1 MKFIRKFPVADAD
14 SLESPQKFEGF
25 FLDYY
30 PRVKGFING
39 LLQDA
44 EEAEDLSQD
53 IFMSLWQN
61 RGNLKQIDSLDAYLF
76 RIARNA
82 VFRYI
87 ERSLLFKNYQSR
99 QLSDDN
105 SDLYEI
111 ESELNAKELELIIAI
126 AVERMPSQRRKIYQM
141 SREQGLS
148 NENIAREL
156 NISKRTVE
164 NHLTQALADIRKILF
179 WVIMASYKL
188 NKLYKKKCSL
198 NCVCLAGYVS
208 YIYNP

>member
-1 MKFIRKFPVADAD
+1 M
-14 SLESPQKFEGF
+14 
-25 FLDYY
+25 
-30 PRVKGFING
+30 
-39 LLQDA
+39 
-44 EEAEDLSQD
+44 
-53 IFMSLWQN
+53 
-61 RGNLKQIDSLDAYLF
+61 DAYLF

-87 ERSLLFKNYQSR
+87 ERSLLFKNYQFR

-179 WVIMASYKL
+179 WVIMATF
-188 NKLYKKKCSL
+188 
-198 NCVCLAGYVS
+198 V
-208 YIYNP
+208 

>member
-1 MKFIRKFPVADAD
+1 MKFIRKFPVTDAD

-61 RGNLKQIDSLDAYLF
+61 RGNLKQIDNLDAYLF

-179 WVIMASYKL
+179 WVIMAL
-188 NKLYKKKCSL
+188 SL
-198 NCVCLAGYVS
+198 IHIS
-208 YIYNP
+208 EPTRP

>member
-1 MKFIRKFPVADAD
+1 MTILNYLYNEIHQEVSGGYADN
-14 SLESPQKFEGF
+14 LESPQKFEGF

-61 RGNLKQIDSLDAYLF
+61 RGNLKQIDNLDAYLF

-105 SDLYEI
+105 SI
-111 ESELNAKELELIIAI
+111 CMK
-126 AVERMPSQRRKIYQM
+126 
-141 SREQGLS
+141 
-148 NENIAREL
+148 
-156 NISKRTVE
+156 
-164 NHLTQALADIRKILF
+164 
-179 WVIMASYKL
+179 
-188 NKLYKKKCSL
+188 
-198 NCVCLAGYVS
+198 
-208 YIYNP
+208 

>member
-61 RGNLKQIDSLDAYLF
+61 RGNLKQIDNLDAYLF

-111 ESELNAKELELIIAI
+111 ELELIIAI

-141 SREQGLS
+141 SREQGIS

-179 WVIMASYKL
+179 WVIMATF
-188 NKLYKKKCSL
+188 
-198 NCVCLAGYVS
+198 V
-208 YIYNP
+208 

>member
-1 MKFIRKFPVADAD
+1 M
-14 SLESPQKFEGF
+14 
-25 FLDYY
+25 
-30 PRVKGFING
+30 
-39 LLQDA
+39 
-44 EEAEDLSQD
+44 
-53 IFMSLWQN
+53 
-61 RGNLKQIDSLDAYLF
+61 DAYLF
-76 RIARNA
+76 RIVRNA

-179 WVIMASYKL
+179 WVIMATF
-188 NKLYKKKCSL
+188 
-198 NCVCLAGYVS
+198 V
-208 YIYNP
+208 

>member
-1 MKFIRKFPVADAD
+1 MKFIRKFPVTDAD

-61 RGNLKQIDSLDAYLF
+61 RGNLKQIDNLDAYLF

-82 VFRYI
+82 VY
-87 ERSLLFKNYQSR
+87 RSALCYLK
-99 QLSDDN
+99 
-105 SDLYEI
+105 
-111 ESELNAKELELIIAI
+111 IINPGSY
-126 AVERMPSQRRKIYQM
+126 RMITPICMK
-141 SREQGLS
+141 
-148 NENIAREL
+148 
-156 NISKRTVE
+156 
-164 NHLTQALADIRKILF
+164 
-179 WVIMASYKL
+179 
-188 NKLYKKKCSL
+188 
-198 NCVCLAGYVS
+198 
-208 YIYNP
+208 

>member
-61 RGNLKQIDSLDAYLF
+61 QGNLKQIDNLDAYLF

-82 VFRYI
+82 VSGTSSALCY
-87 ERSLLFKNYQSR
+87 LK
-99 QLSDDN
+99 
-105 SDLYEI
+105 
-111 ESELNAKELELIIAI
+111 IINPGSY
-126 AVERMPSQRRKIYQM
+126 RMITPICMK
-141 SREQGLS
+141 
-148 NENIAREL
+148 
-156 NISKRTVE
+156 
-164 NHLTQALADIRKILF
+164 
-179 WVIMASYKL
+179 
-188 NKLYKKKCSL
+188 
-198 NCVCLAGYVS
+198 
-208 YIYNP
+208 

>member
-1 MKFIRKFPVADAD
+1 M
-14 SLESPQKFEGF
+14 
-25 FLDYY
+25 
-30 PRVKGFING
+30 
-39 LLQDA
+39 
-44 EEAEDLSQD
+44 
-53 IFMSLWQN
+53 
-61 RGNLKQIDSLDAYLF
+61 DAYLF

-179 WVIMASYKL
+179 WVIM
-188 NKLYKKKCSL
+188 
-198 NCVCLAGYVS
+198 VTFV
-208 YIYNP
+208 

>member
-1 MKFIRKFPVADAD
+1 MKFIRKFPVTDAD

-44 EEAEDLSQD
+44 SKD

-61 RGNLKQIDSLDAYLF
+61 RGNLKQIDNLDAYLF

-164 NHLTQALADIRKILF
+164 NHLSQALADIRKILF
-179 WVIMASYKL
+179 WVIIATF
-188 NKLYKKKCSL
+188 
-198 NCVCLAGYVS
+198 V
-208 YIYNP
+208 

>member
-61 RGNLKQIDSLDAYLF
+61 RWKSSLYL
-76 RIARNA
+76 
-82 VFRYI
+82 
-87 ERSLLFKNYQSR
+87 SR
-99 QLSDDN
+99 HKIRLRE
-105 SDLYEI
+105 YE
-111 ESELNAKELELIIAI
+111 E
-126 AVERMPSQRRKIYQM
+126 
-141 SREQGLS
+141 
-148 NENIAREL
+148 
-156 NISKRTVE
+156 
-164 NHLTQALADIRKILF
+164 
-179 WVIMASYKL
+179 
-188 NKLYKKKCSL
+188 
-198 NCVCLAGYVS
+198 
-208 YIYNP
+208 

>member
-61 RGNLKQIDSLDAYLF
+61 RGNLKQIDNLDAYLF

-111 ESELNAKELELIIAI
+111 ESELIIAI

-179 WVIMASYKL
+179 WVIMATF
-188 NKLYKKKCSL
+188 
-198 NCVCLAGYVS
+198 V
-208 YIYNP
+208 

>member
-14 SLESPQKFEGF
+14 SLESPQKFEDF

-61 RGNLKQIDSLDAYLF
+61 RGNLKQIDNLDAYLF

-179 WVIMASYKL
+179 GSSWLLSYKL
-188 NKLYKKKCSL
+188 NKLYKKSVL
-198 NCVCLAGYVS
+198 
-208 YIYNP
+208 

>member
-61 RGNLKQIDSLDAYLF
+61 RGNLKQIDNLDAYLF

-82 VFRYI
+82 VYRYI

-179 WVIMASYKL
+179 WVIWLLSYKL
-188 NKLYKKKCSL
+188 NKLYKKSVL
-198 NCVCLAGYVS
+198 
-208 YIYNP
+208 

>member
-1 MKFIRKFPVADAD
+1 MKFIRKFPVTDAD

-53 IFMSLWQN
+53 IFMSLWQK
-61 RGNLKQIDSLDAYLF
+61 RGNLKQIDNLDAYLF

-87 ERSLLFKNYQSR
+87 ERSLLFKNRHKTQRKAKFY
-99 QLSDDN
+99 
-105 SDLYEI
+105 
-111 ESELNAKELELIIAI
+111 LNNWRS
-126 AVERMPSQRRKIYQM
+126 VFYM
-141 SREQGLS
+141 QGGL
-148 NENIAREL
+148 
-156 NISKRTVE
+156 KQT
-164 NHLTQALADIRKILF
+164 LA
-179 WVIMASYKL
+179 
-188 NKLYKKKCSL
+188 
-198 NCVCLAGYVS
+198 
-208 YIYNP
+208 

>member
-164 NHLTQALADIRKILF
+164 NHLTELWLIYVRYCFGSL
-179 WVIMASYKL
+179 WLLSYKL
-188 NKLYKKKCSL
+188 NKLYKKSVL
-198 NCVCLAGYVS
+198 
-208 YIYNP
+208 

>member
-1 MKFIRKFPVADAD
+1 MLPCF
-14 SLESPQKFEGF
+14 
-25 FLDYY
+25 
-30 PRVKGFING
+30 
-39 LLQDA
+39 
-44 EEAEDLSQD
+44 
-53 IFMSLWQN
+53 
-61 RGNLKQIDSLDAYLF
+61 
-76 RIARNA
+76 
-82 VFRYI
+82 
-87 ERSLLFKNYQSR
+87 LLFKNYQSR

-179 WVIMASYKL
+179 WVIMATF
-188 NKLYKKKCSL
+188 
-198 NCVCLAGYVS
+198 V
-208 YIYNP
+208 

>member
-44 EEAEDLSQD
+44 EE
-53 IFMSLWQN
+53 
-61 RGNLKQIDSLDAYLF
+61 
-76 RIARNA
+76 
-82 VFRYI
+82 
-87 ERSLLFKNYQSR
+87 
-99 QLSDDN
+99 
-105 SDLYEI
+105 
-111 ESELNAKELELIIAI
+111 ELNAKELELIIAI

-179 WVIMASYKL
+179 WVIMATF
-188 NKLYKKKCSL
+188 
-198 NCVCLAGYVS
+198 V
-208 YIYNP
+208 

>member
-44 EEAEDLSQD
+44 VEAEDLSQD

-61 RGNLKQIDSLDAYLF
+61 RGNLKQIDNLDAYLF

-179 WVIMASYKL
+179 WVIMATF
-188 NKLYKKKCSL
+188 
-198 NCVCLAGYVS
+198 V
-208 YIYNP
+208 

>member
-61 RGNLKQIDSLDAYLF
+61 RGNLKQIDNLDAYLF

-164 NHLTQALADIRKILF
+164 NHLTQALADIRKIL
-179 WVIMASYKL
+179 VLGHY
-188 NKLYKKKCSL
+188 
-198 NCVCLAGYVS
+198 GYFRINLTS
-208 YIYNP
+208 YIKKSVL

>member
-1 MKFIRKFPVADAD
+1 MDA
-14 SLESPQKFEGF
+14 F
-25 FLDYY
+25 
-30 PRVKGFING
+30 
-39 LLQDA
+39 
-44 EEAEDLSQD
+44 
-53 IFMSLWQN
+53 
-61 RGNLKQIDSLDAYLF
+61 LF

-179 WVIMASYKL
+179 WGIMATF
-188 NKLYKKKCSL
+188 
-198 NCVCLAGYVS
+198 V
-208 YIYNP
+208 

>member
-61 RGNLKQIDSLDAYLF
+61 RGNLKQIDNLDAYLF

-87 ERSLLFKNYQSR
+87 ERSLLFKNYQPGS
-99 QLSDDN
+99 
-105 SDLYEI
+105 Y
-111 ESELNAKELELIIAI
+111 
-126 AVERMPSQRRKIYQM
+126 RMITPICMK
-141 SREQGLS
+141 
-148 NENIAREL
+148 
-156 NISKRTVE
+156 
-164 NHLTQALADIRKILF
+164 
-179 WVIMASYKL
+179 
-188 NKLYKKKCSL
+188 
-198 NCVCLAGYVS
+198 
-208 YIYNP
+208 

>member
-1 MKFIRKFPVADAD
+1 MCVYRAILNYLYNEIHKEVSRWPMQD

-61 RGNLKQIDSLDAYLF
+61 RGNLKQIDNLDAYLF

-179 WVIMASYKL
+179 WVIY
-188 NKLYKKKCSL
+188 
-198 NCVCLAGYVS
+198 GYFRINLTS
-208 YIYNP
+208 YIKKSVL

>member
-1 MKFIRKFPVADAD
+1 MLKRRK
-14 SLESPQKFEGF
+14 
-25 FLDYY
+25 
-30 PRVKGFING
+30 
-39 LLQDA
+39 
-44 EEAEDLSQD
+44 
-53 IFMSLWQN
+53 IFRRIYLSLWQN
-61 RGNLKQIDSLDAYLF
+61 RGNLKQIDNLDAYLF

-179 WVIMASYKL
+179 WVIMATF
-188 NKLYKKKCSL
+188 
-198 NCVCLAGYVS
+198 V
-208 YIYNP
+208 

>member
-61 RGNLKQIDSLDAYLF
+61 RGNLKQIDNLDAYLF

-164 NHLTQALADIRKILF
+164 NHLTQALADLRYCFGSL
-179 WVIMASYKL
+179 WLLSYKL
-188 NKLYKKKCSL
+188 NKLYKKSVL
-198 NCVCLAGYVS
+198 
-208 YIYNP
+208 

>member
-61 RGNLKQIDSLDAYLF
+61 RGNLKQIDNLDAYLF

-179 WVIMASYKL
+179 WVIMATFRINL
-188 NKLYKKKCSL
+188 T
-198 NCVCLAGYVS
+198 S
-208 YIYNP
+208 YIKKSVL

>member
-61 RGNLKQIDSLDAYLF
+61 RGNLKQIDNLDAYLF

-105 SDLYEI
+105 SDLYE
-111 ESELNAKELELIIAI
+111 
-126 AVERMPSQRRKIYQM
+126 MPSQRRKIYQM

-179 WVIMASYKL
+179 WVIMATF
-188 NKLYKKKCSL
+188 
-198 NCVCLAGYVS
+198 V
-208 YIYNP
+208 